1 MAGVEEQQLRLQK
14 AVDAMVEGLEREN
27 IRVMQGKMFRC
38 SAECCETQGAS
49 MKQVHQCIERCHTPM
64 GHAQSTVTGELE
76 RFQNRLARCT
86 MNCNDKAKDALDSG
100 GKEPQ
105 VKLQLENCVSRCA
118 DEHMNL
124 IPSMTR
130 KLKESLATIA
140 Q

>member
-14 AVDAMVEGLEREN
+14 SVDAMVEGLEREN

-38 SAECCETQGAS
+38 SAQCCEIQGSS
-49 MKQVHQCIERCHTPM
+49 MQQVHQCIERCHAPM
-64 GHAQSTVTGELE
+64 GQAQSVVTSELE
-76 RFQNRLARCT
+76 RFQNRLARCS
-86 MNCNDKAKDALDSG
+86 MNCNDKAKDALDTG
-100 GKEPQ
+100 AKETQ
-105 VKLQLENCVSRCA
+105 VKLQLESCVSRCA

-130 KLKESLATIA
+130 KLKESLASVP